1 MFHVTLYGSP
11 GGNAT
16 AARKARVDSPF
27 EAMLRH
33 GGFEPIASEP
43 YANRRYIWRK
53 PIDDEA
59 LEAAVEAGHMLI

>member
-16 AARKARVDSPF
+16 TAAGRRVDSRF

-33 GGFEPIASEP
+33 GGFEPIAGEP
-43 YANRRYIWRK
+43 YASRRYIWRK
-53 PIDDEA
+53 PLRRI
-59 LEAAVEAGHMLI
+59 